1 MSFSR
6 WDRARKTKQ
15 SFVFKKIKNIIYC
28 TKYMNKI
35 RNIIFDYGNVIFTI
49 DFIRAQHSFT
59 ELGVKNI
66 ENFFSH
72 KGHDSLFDQFEQGL
86 ISSSEFRDG
95 IRKVTGIKSLS
106 DAEIDKA
113 WNSLLIG
120 VPEPNH
126 DLLLKVKEK
135 YRTFLLS
142 NNNEIHYNW
151 IMDYLQREHRLDSNA
166 VFFEK
171 DYYSHLMKMRK
182 PNREIFEFV
191 MRENNLNPK
200 ETLFIDDSPQHLK
213 TADMLGLNTHLLT
226 ADETL
231 ESYLYDSGLLSR

>member
-1 MSFSR
+1 
-6 WDRARKTKQ
+6 
-15 SFVFKKIKNIIYC
+15 
-28 TKYMNKI
+28 MNKI

-49 DFIRAQHSFT
+49 DFNRAQHSFT
-59 ELGVKNI
+59 ELGVRNI
-66 ENFFSH
+66 EHFFSH
-72 KGHDSLFDQFEQGL
+72 KGHDPLFDQFEQGL

-95 IRKVTGIKSLS
+95 IRKVTGIESLS

-151 IMDYLQREHRLDSNA
+151 IMDYLHREHRLDSNA

-226 ADETL
+226 QDETL
-231 ESYLYDSGLLSR
+231 ESFLYSSGLLKR